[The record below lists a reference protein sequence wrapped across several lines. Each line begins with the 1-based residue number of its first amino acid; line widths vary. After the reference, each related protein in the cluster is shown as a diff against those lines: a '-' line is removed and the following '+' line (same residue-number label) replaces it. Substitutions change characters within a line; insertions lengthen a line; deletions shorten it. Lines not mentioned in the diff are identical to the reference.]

1 MVKIMSEDKHAK
13 DDKGDSGATP
23 SGKNPLLVIL
33 VVVNTLAVGAIGFF
47 QFQNHKKLNS
57 MPNMADVMQQASE
70 EGGGHGAGGE
80 AKAEGG
86 GHGAPP
92 AHGAPAAG
100 AHGAAGAKTEE
111 VKTDGLLYPLEPFTA
126 NLAQGEGPRRY
137 IRISLV
143 LKFSKETKK
152 EEVDARK
159 PQISDTI
166 ISMLNAKKPEE
177 LLKKEGK
184 DYLREEIKT
193 SINNFLVDGQVAEIY
208 YVGFQIN

>member
-1 MVKIMSEDKHAK
+1 MAEEKHEKEDA
-13 DDKGDSGATP
+13 GPAP
-23 SGKNPLLVIL
+23 SAKNPLLVIL
-33 VVVNTLAVGAIGFF
+33 VLVNTIAVGAVGFF

-57 MPNMADVMQQASE
+57 VTTAADVMKQDL
-70 EGGGHGAGGE
+70 EGGGEHA
-80 AKAEGG
+80 AAAEGG
-86 GHGAPP
+86 GHGEKKAEGG
-92 AHGAPAAG
+92 HGGGHGG
-100 AHGAAGAKTEE
+100 AEAKAE
-111 VKTDGLLYPLEPFTA
+111 VEGVKADGLLYPLEPFTA
-126 NLAQGEGPRRY
+126 NLAQGDGPRRF

-184 DYLREEIKT
+184 EYLKEEVKT
-193 SINNFLVDGQVAEIY
+193 SINNFLVDGQVTDIY

>member
-1 MVKIMSEDKHAK
+1 MVKKMAEDKHEK
-13 DDKGDSGATP
+13 DDAGAAP

-33 VVVNTLAVGAIGFF
+33 VLVNTIAVGAVGFF
-47 QFQNHKKLNS
+47 QFQNHKILNS
-57 MPNMADVMQQASE
+57 VTTAADVMKQDLES
-70 EGGGHGAGGE
+70 GGE
-80 AKAEGG
+80 KAAAEGG
-86 GHGAPP
+86 GHGEKKAEG
-92 AHGAPAAG
+92 HGGGHGG
-100 AHGAAGAKTEE
+100 AEAKAE
-111 VKTDGLLYPLEPFTA
+111 VEGVKADGLLYPLEPFTA
-126 NLAQGEGPRRY
+126 NLAQGDGPRRF

-184 DYLREEIKT
+184 EYLKEEVKT
-193 SINNFLVDGQVAEIY
+193 SINNFLVDGQITDIY

>member
-1 MVKIMSEDKHAK
+1 MAEEKQEK
-13 DDKGDSGATP
+13 DEAGAAP

-33 VVVNTLAVGAIGFF
+33 VLVNTIAVGAVGFF

-57 MPNMADVMQQASE
+57 VTTAADVMKQDL
-70 EGGGHGAGGE
+70 EGGGEHGGA
-80 AKAEGG
+80 APAEGG
-86 GHGAPP
+86 GHGEKKAEGG
-92 AHGAPAAG
+92 HGG
-100 AHGAAGAKTEE
+100 GGEAKGE
-111 VKTDGLLYPLEPFTA
+111 VEGVKADGLLYPLEPFTA
-126 NLAQGEGPRRY
+126 NLAQGDGPRRF

-152 EEVDARK
+152 EEVDTRK

-166 ISMLNAKKPEE
+166 ISMLNSKKPEE

-184 DYLREEIKT
+184 EYLKEEIKT
-193 SINNFLVDGQVAEIY
+193 SINNFLVDGQVSDIY

>member
-1 MVKIMSEDKHAK
+1 MAEEKNEK
-13 DDKGDSGATP
+13 DDAGAAP
-23 SGKNPLLVIL
+23 SAKNPLLVVL
-33 VVVNTLAVGAIGFF
+33 VLVNTIAVGAIGFF

-57 MPNMADVMQQASE
+57 VTTAADVMKQDL
-70 EGGGHGAGGE
+70 EGGGEHAAAAEGGHGAKP
-80 AKAEGG
+80 AG
-86 GHGAPP
+86 GHGEA
-92 AHGAPAAG
+92 GKAA
-100 AHGAAGAKTEE
+100 E
-111 VKTDGLLYPLEPFTA
+111 VEGVKADGLIYPLEPFTA
-126 NLAQGEGPRRY
+126 NLAQGDGPRRF

-184 DYLREEIKT
+184 EYLKEEVKT
-193 SINNFLVDGQVAEIY
+193 SINNFLVDGQITDVY

>member
-1 MVKIMSEDKHAK
+1 MDGKKMAEDKHAK
-13 DDKGDSGATP
+13 EEAVAPP

-33 VVVNTLAVGAIGFF
+33 VVVNTIAVAAVGFF

-57 MPNMADVMQQASE
+57 VTTAADVMKQDLE
-70 EGGGHGAGGE
+70 GGGGHGEAAAGGHGE
-80 AKAEGG
+80 VKAEGG
-86 GHGAPP
+86 HG
-92 AHGAPAAG
+92 GG
-100 AHGAAGAKTEE
+100 GAKAE
-111 VKTDGLLYPLEPFTA
+111 VEGVKADGLLYPLEPFTA
-126 NLAQGEGPRRY
+126 NLAQGEGPRRF

-143 LKFSKETKK
+143 LKFNKETKK
-152 EEVDARK
+152 EEIDARK

-184 DYLREEIKT
+184 EYLKEEVKT
-193 SINNFLVDGQVAEIY
+193 SINNFLVDGQITDIY

>member
-1 MVKIMSEDKHAK
+1 MAEEKEEKAE
-13 DDKGDSGATP
+13 AAAP

-33 VVVNTLAVGAIGFF
+33 VVVNTLAVAAVGFF

-57 MPNMADVMQQASE
+57 VTTAADLMKQDL
-70 EGGGHGAGGE
+70 EGGGDHA
-80 AKAEGG
+80 APAEGG
-86 GHGAPP
+86 GHGEKKAEGG
-92 AHGAPAAG
+92 HGG
-100 AHGAAGAKTEE
+100 AEAKGADE
-111 VKTDGLLYPLEPFTA
+111 VKADGLLYPLDPFTA
-126 NLAQGEGPRRY
+126 NLAQGDGPRRF

-184 DYLREEIKT
+184 EYLKEEVKT
-193 SINNFLVDGQVAEIY
+193 SINNFLVDGQVVDIY

>member
-1 MVKIMSEDKHAK
+1 MAEEKPKEESSGS
-13 DDKGDSGATP
+13 GDAT
-23 SGKNPLLVIL
+23 SGKNPLLIIL

-47 QFQNHKKLNS
+47 QFLNHKKLNS
-57 MPNMADVMQQASE
+57 LPTMADIIAQQGGDE
-70 EGGGHGAGGE
+70 EGGGHAAAAAPKAGD
-80 AKAEGG
+80 AKPADAKGG
-86 GHGAPP
+86 K
-92 AHGAPAAG
+92 
-100 AHGAAGAKTEE
+100 GAAAAKVEE
-111 VKTDGLLYPLEPFTA
+111 VKTDGLLYPLDPFTA
-126 NLAQGEGPRRY
+126 NLAQGDGPRRY

-184 DYLREEIKT
+184 DYLREEIKS
-193 SINNFLVDGQVAEIY
+193 SINNFLIDGQVSDIF
-208 YVGFQIN
+208 YVGFRIN

>member
-1 MVKIMSEDKHAK
+1 MA
-13 DDKGDSGATP
+13 DDKNVKDEVTSPP
-23 SGKNPLLVIL
+23 SAKNPLLVIL
-33 VVVNTLAVGAIGFF
+33 VLINTIAVGAIGFF

-57 MPNMADVMQQASE
+57 VTTAADVMKQDL
-70 EGGGHGAGGE
+70 EGGGEHAAAGGHGE

-86 GHGAPP
+86 HGGGHG
-92 AHGAPAAG
+92 GAE
-100 AHGAAGAKTEE
+100 AKTEVE
-111 VKTDGLLYPLEPFTA
+111 GVKADGLLYPLEPFTA
-126 NLAQGEGPRRY
+126 NLAQGDGPRRF

-184 DYLREEIKT
+184 EYLKEEVKT
-193 SINNFLVDGQVAEIY
+193 SINNFLVDGQVTDIY

>member
-1 MVKIMSEDKHAK
+1 MVKKMAEEKHEK
-13 DDKGDSGATP
+13 DDAGAAP

-33 VVVNTLAVGAIGFF
+33 VLVNTIAVGAVGFF

-57 MPNMADVMQQASE
+57 VTTAADVMKQDLEGGGEHAAAGGHGE
-70 EGGGHGAGGE
+70 AKAGGHGGGGEHGGGHGGAE
-80 AKAEGG
+80 AKGEVEG
-86 GHGAPP
+86 
-92 AHGAPAAG
+92 
-100 AHGAAGAKTEE
+100 
-111 VKTDGLLYPLEPFTA
+111 VKADGLLYPLEPFTA
-126 NLAQGEGPRRY
+126 NLAQGDGPRRF

-143 LKFSKETKK
+143 LKFNKETKK
-152 EEVDARK
+152 EEIDARK

-184 DYLREEIKT
+184 EYLKEEVKT
-193 SINNFLVDGQVAEIY
+193 SINNFLVDGQITDIY

>member
-1 MVKIMSEDKHAK
+1 MAEDNKEK
-13 DDKGDSGATP
+13 DEATGAAP

-33 VVVNTLAVGAIGFF
+33 VLVNTIAVGAIGFF

-57 MPNMADVMQQASE
+57 VTTAADVMKQDLESGDHA
-70 EGGGHGAGGE
+70 A
-80 AKAEGG
+80 AAEGG
-86 GHGAPP
+86 GDHGGGGKKP
-92 AHGAPAAG
+92 AGKEG
-100 AHGAAGAKTEE
+100 E
-111 VKTDGLLYPLEPFTA
+111 VEAVKADGLLYPLDPFTA
-126 NLAQGEGPRRY
+126 NLAPGDGPRRF

-143 LKFSKETKK
+143 LKFNKEAKK

-184 DYLREEIKT
+184 DYLKEELKS
-193 SINNFLVDGQVAEIY
+193 SINSFLVDGQVVDIY

>member
-1 MVKIMSEDKHAK
+1 MAEEKQENEAA
-13 DDKGDSGATP
+13 GAAP

-33 VVVNTLAVGAIGFF
+33 VLVNTIAVGAIGFF

-57 MPNMADVMQQASE
+57 VTTAADVMKQDLES
-70 EGGGHGAGGE
+70 GGE
-80 AKAEGG
+80 HAAAAEGG
-86 GHGAPP
+86 GHGEKKAEGG
-92 AHGAPAAG
+92 HGG
-100 AHGAAGAKTEE
+100 GEKKGE
-111 VKTDGLLYPLEPFTA
+111 VEGVKADGLLYPLEPFTA
-126 NLAQGEGPRRY
+126 NLAPGDGPRRF

-143 LKFSKETKK
+143 LKFNKEAKK

-184 DYLREEIKT
+184 DYLKEELKS
-193 SINNFLVDGQVAEIY
+193 SINSFLVDGQVVDIY

>member
-1 MVKIMSEDKHAK
+1 MAEEKVEGSETGESA
-13 DDKGDSGATP
+13 GSQA

-33 VVVNTLAVGAIGFF
+33 VLVNTIAVAAIGFF
-47 QFQNHKKLNS
+47 QFQNHKKLTS
-57 MPNMADVMQQASE
+57 VTTAADVLKQDVEGGAGGGE
-70 EGGGHGAGGE
+70 GKEGGGHG
-80 AKAEGG
+80 G
-86 GHGAPP
+86 GHGA
-92 AHGAPAAG
+92 AAG
-100 AHGAAGAKTEE
+100 GSSKEDQ
-111 VKTDGLLYPLEPFTA
+111 VKLEGLLYPLEPFTA

-152 EEVDARK
+152 EEIDARK

-166 ISMLNAKKPEE
+166 ISMLNSKKPEE

-184 DYLREEIKT
+184 EYLKEEVKT
-193 SINNFLVDGQVAEIY
+193 SINNFLVDGQVLDVF

>member
-1 MVKIMSEDKHAK
+1 MVKIMSEEKHAK
-13 DDKGDSGATP
+13 DEKGDSGGAP

-33 VVVNTLAVGAIGFF
+33 VVVNTLAVAGIGFF

-57 MPNMADVMQQASE
+57 LPTMADVMAQAGD
-70 EGGGHGAGGE
+70 GGGHAAAAGG
-80 AKAEGG
+80 KAEGEG
-86 GHGAPP
+86 
-92 AHGAPAAG
+92 HGAPAAG
-100 AHGAAGAKTEE
+100 AHGAAGGKAEE
-111 VKTDGLLYPLEPFTA
+111 VKADGLLYPLEPFNA
-126 NLAQGEGPRRY
+126 NLAQGEGPRRF

-177 LLKKEGK
+177 LLKREGK

-193 SINNFLVDGQVAEIY
+193 SINNFLVDGQVADIY

>member
-1 MVKIMSEDKHAK
+1 MAEEKHEKVETESA
-13 DDKGDSGATP
+13 P

-33 VVVNTLAVGAIGFF
+33 VLVNTIAVGAVGFF

-57 MPNMADVMQQASE
+57 VTTAADVMKQDL
-70 EGGGHGAGGE
+70 EGGGEKAAAGGHGE

-86 GHGAPP
+86 HGGGHGGGE
-92 AHGAPAAG
+92 HGAKEPEIEG
-100 AHGAAGAKTEE
+100 
-111 VKTDGLLYPLEPFTA
+111 VKADGLLYPLEPFTA
-126 NLAQGEGPRRY
+126 NLAQGDGPRRF

-184 DYLREEIKT
+184 EYLKEEVKT
-193 SINNFLVDGQVAEIY
+193 SINNFLVDGQVTDIY

>member
-1 MVKIMSEDKHAK
+1 MAEEKNVKDEAE
-13 DDKGDSGATP
+13 AAP

-33 VVVNTLAVGAIGFF
+33 VLVNTIAVGAVGFF

-57 MPNMADVMQQASE
+57 VTTAADVMKQDLEA
-70 EGGGHGAGGE
+70 GAAHGE

-86 GHGAPP
+86 HGGGHG
-92 AHGAPAAG
+92 GAE
-100 AHGAAGAKTEE
+100 AKPE
-111 VKTDGLLYPLEPFTA
+111 VEAVKADGLLYPLEPFTA
-126 NLAQGEGPRRY
+126 NLAQGDGPRRF

-184 DYLREEIKT
+184 EYLKEEVKT
-193 SINNFLVDGQVAEIY
+193 SINNFLVDGQITDIY

>member
-1 MVKIMSEDKHAK
+1 MAEDKHGK
-13 DDKGDSGATP
+13 DDAGAAP

-33 VVVNTLAVGAIGFF
+33 VLVNTIAVGAIGFF

-57 MPNMADVMQQASE
+57 VTTAADLMKQDL
-70 EGGGHGAGGE
+70 EGGGEHAAAAGGHGE

-86 GHGAPP
+86 HGGGHGE
-92 AHGAPAAG
+92 AG
-100 AHGAAGAKTEE
+100 KTAE
-111 VKTDGLLYPLEPFTA
+111 VEGVKADGLIYPLEPFTA
-126 NLAQGEGPRRY
+126 NLAQGDGPRRF

-184 DYLREEIKT
+184 EYLKEEVKT
-193 SINNFLVDGQVAEIY
+193 SINNFLVDGQITDVY